1 MKTLCISRQ
10 ESYTYCMLPETKLA
24 AAAPVHHK
32 TRKRFSFAHS
42 LAGVALLLGIEG
54 ALVGLFDVIFGT
66 NSAGALVIV
75 LGAMV
80 GGLFV
85 TLIATEV
92 IEEVRKAV
100 HMLFL
105 LSAVVFEFIVFF
117 AFQYW
122 YLSLIVPGSF
132 HMLPLDTIS
141 MLLQSTM
148 VFALNPLYL
157 PTTQSSQALLL
168 INTLESLVLAFFV
181 LQNVWQ
187 FRGDIIES

>member
-1 MKTLCISRQ
+1 MIQANASASPT
-10 ESYTYCMLPETKLA
+10 PE
-24 AAAPVHHK
+24 HHK

-54 ALVGLFDVIFGT
+54 ALVGLFDVFFGT
-66 NSAGALVIV
+66 NSAGAFVVVI
-75 LGAMV
+75 GALI

-92 IEEVRKAV
+92 IEEVRKSI

-122 YLSLIVPGSF
+122 YLSLIIPGSF
-132 HMLPLDTIS
+132 HSLPMDTIS

-148 VFALNPLYL
+148 VFAFNPLYM
-157 PTTQSSQALLL
+157 PATQSSQALLL
-168 INTLESLVLAFFV
+168 VNTLESLVLAFFV

-187 FRGDIIES
+187 FRRNTTES